1 MRGTLTKIVSLSTGA
16 SNANEEY
23 IEIELN
29 KSLYGLHVYDSSA
42 KVINTQLYERN
53 GSRYAMIVYETTSVP
68 DPGNV
73 PPPP

>member
-1 MRGTLTKIVSLSTGA
+1 MRGTLTKIVSLSTRA
-16 SNANEEY
+16 SNATEEY

-29 KSLYGLHVYDSSA
+29 KALYELHVYDSSA

-53 GSRYAMIVYETTSVP
+53 GSRYSMIVYETTSVP